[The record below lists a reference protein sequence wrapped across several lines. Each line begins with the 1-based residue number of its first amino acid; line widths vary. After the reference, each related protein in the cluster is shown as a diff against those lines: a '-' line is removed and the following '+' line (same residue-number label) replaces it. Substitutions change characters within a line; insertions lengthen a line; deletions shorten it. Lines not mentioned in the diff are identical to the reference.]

1 MLLFI
6 LQVYG
11 YLNVTSISS
20 ETLLLYSIYENRS
33 FNHSLFFTVKMNRL
47 VILTLAVAS
56 VSCNL
61 LNPLSG
67 RSALGGVGGL
77 FGIDNNFDDSESSVE
92 EKKEKNNMVRRV
104 VTTHTEVYESDDEG
118 QTGAGFRSGLSG
130 LGVSEKIEFFFQ
142 LYI

>member
-1 MLLFI
+1 
-6 LQVYG
+6 
-11 YLNVTSISS
+11 
-20 ETLLLYSIYENRS
+20 
-33 FNHSLFFTVKMNRL
+33 MNRL

-77 FGIDNNFDDSESSVE
+77 FGINNDYDDSESSVS
-92 EKKEKNNMVRRV
+92 EKKENNMVRRV

-118 QTGAGFRSGLSG
+118 QKGAGFRGGLSG
-130 LGVSEKIEFFFQ
+130 LGVSEKLSFFFN
-142 LYI
+142 YISDYHVCFILPILCTM